1 MLHKIFR
8 QSEIASE
15 YRRNFLHL
23 YFDIGWFGVVSGSA
37 VNFLNIYAARLGA
50 TSFQIGL
57 LGAMS
62 AVINLIFAIPAG
74 RWLERRPVE
83 RAVFWTS
90 VAYRL
95 GYALWI
101 VIPWLFDPPT
111 QIWALILVAFYMGIP
126 LTALSVGFNALF
138 AAAVPEEYRAHVV
151 GVRNMVFSITFIA
164 TSVISGYLLNR
175 LPFPS
180 GYQVIFGIGF
190 FGAAMS
196 SLHLYFVRPLQSG
209 SPAPR
214 RDPEPA
220 TVKPATSR
228 PNWYTALRL
237 DIWKTDFHRPLLVLF
252 GFHLAQYLPLPLFSI
267 YLVRQL
273 HLSDT
278 EIGIGT
284 GLFYLMVLLGSR
296 YLSRFVRRYG
306 NKDVTGWGVWGMA
319 LYPVLL
325 TFSTEVWQ
333 YYGIS
338 LIGGLVWSLAG
349 GAYAN
354 YLLERIPA
362 DDRPS
367 HLAWYNLI
375 LNAAVLIGSLAGPA
389 LANQIGLPI
398 ALLLFG
404 ILRLLAGLSI
414 LLWG

>member
-1 MLHKIFR
+1 MLINIFR
-8 QSEIASE
+8 QSEIPAE

-62 AVINLIFAIPAG
+62 AVLNLIFAIPAG

-90 VAYRL
+90 VVYRL
-95 GYALWI
+95 GYALWVI
-101 VIPWLFDPPT
+101 IPWLFDPPT
-111 QIWALILVAFYMGIP
+111 QIWALILVSLYMGIP

-138 AAAVPEEYRAHVV
+138 AAAVPEEYRAHVA
-151 GVRNMVFSITFIA
+151 GVRNMVLSVTFIL
-164 TSVISGYLLNR
+164 TSVISGYLLNHM
-175 LPFPS
+175 PFPS

-196 SLHLYFVRPLQSG
+196 SLHLYFVRPLPG
-209 SPAPR
+209 KFPAPR
-214 RDPEPA
+214 RDPVPDP
-220 TVKPATSR
+220 VKSAASR
-228 PNWYTALRL
+228 PDWFTALRL
-237 DIWKTDFHRPLLVLF
+237 DVWKTDFRRPLLVLF

-267 YLVRQL
+267 YLVRHL

-284 GLFYLMVLLGSR
+284 GLFYLMVLIGSR
-296 YLSRFVRRYG
+296 YLPRFVRRHG

-319 LYPVLL
+319 LYPILL

-354 YLLERIPA
+354 YLLERTPA
-362 DDRPS
+362 DDRPA

-375 LNAAVLIGSLAGPA
+375 LNAAILLGSLVGPA
-389 LANQIGLPI
+389 LSNQIGLPV
-398 ALLLFG
+398 ALILFG

>member
-1 MLHKIFR
+1 MLVKIFR
-8 QSEIASE
+8 QTEIPSE

-50 TSFQIGL
+50 SAFQIGL

-74 RWLERRPVE
+74 RWLERRRID

-111 QIWALILVAFYMGIP
+111 QILALIMVTLYMGIP

-138 AAAVPEEYRAHVV
+138 AAAVPEEYRAHVA
-151 GVRNMVFSITFIA
+151 GVRNMVLSITFII
-164 TSVISGYLLNR
+164 TSVISGYVLNR
-175 LPFPS
+175 LPFPV

-190 FGAAMS
+190 IGAAMS
-196 SLHLYFVRPLQSG
+196 SFHLYFVRPIQAE

-214 RDPEPA
+214 RDPAPDP
-220 TVKPATSR
+220 VKPASSR
-228 PNWYTALRL
+228 PNWYSTLRL
-237 DIWKTDFHRPLLVLF
+237 DIWKTDFRRPLLVLF
-252 GFHLAQYLPLPLFSI
+252 AFHLSQYLAIPLFSI
-267 YLVRQL
+267 YFVRQL
-273 HLSDT
+273 HLSDD

-284 GLFYLMVLLGSR
+284 GLFYLMVLIGSH
-296 YLSRFVRRYG
+296 YLPHFVRRFG
-306 NKDVTGWGVWGMA
+306 NKDITGWGVWGMA
-319 LYPVLL
+319 LYPILL
-325 TFSTEVWQ
+325 TFSTQVWQ

-354 YLLERIPA
+354 YLLERTPA
-362 DDRPS
+362 DDRPA

-375 LNAAVLIGSLAGPA
+375 LNAAVLLGSLAGPA
-389 LANQIGLPI
+389 LANQIGLPS
-398 ALLLFG
+398 ALILFG
-404 ILRLLAGLSI
+404 FLRLLSGLAI

>member
-1 MLHKIFR
+1 MLVKIFR
-8 QSEIASE
+8 QSEIPAE

-37 VNFLNIYAARLGA
+37 VNFINIYAARLGA
-50 TSFQIGL
+50 TPFQIGL

-62 AVINLIFAIPAG
+62 AVLNLIFAIPAG
-74 RWLERRPVE
+74 RWLERRSVE

-126 LTALSVGFNALF
+126 LTVLSVGFNALF
-138 AAAVPEEYRAHVV
+138 AAAVPEEYRAHVA
-151 GVRNMVFSITFIA
+151 GVRNMVLSVTFIA
-164 TSVISGYLLNR
+164 TSVISGYLLNH

-196 SLHLYFVRPLQSG
+196 SLHLYFVRPIPSE

-214 RDPEPA
+214 RDPAPD
-220 TVKPATSR
+220 TVKSAASR

-237 DIWKTDFHRPLLVLF
+237 DVWKTDFRRPLLVLF

-273 HLSDT
+273 HLTDT

-296 YLSRFVRRYG
+296 HLPRFVRRHG

-319 LYPVLL
+319 LYPILL

-354 YLLERIPA
+354 YLLEHTPA

-375 LNAAVLIGSLAGPA
+375 LNAAVLLGSLAGPA

-398 ALLLFG
+398 ALILFG